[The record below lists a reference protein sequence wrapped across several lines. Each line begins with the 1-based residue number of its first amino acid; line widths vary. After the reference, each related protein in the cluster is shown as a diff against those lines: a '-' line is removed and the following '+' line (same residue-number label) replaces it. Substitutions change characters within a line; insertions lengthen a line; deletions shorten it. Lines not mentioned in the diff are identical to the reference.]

1 MQPKRMD
8 VAENEVAKSTRNL
21 NYIYTITTTG
31 KKNAFCKT
39 GIH

>member
-1 MQPKRMD
+1 MQPKRVD

-21 NYIYTITTTG
+21 FYIYAITTTV

-39 GIH
+39 GSH